1 MVVIHVK
8 GSDHTPP
15 YRSSF
20 QTQEEAELWVKNH
33 TSKDKEREV
42 EYIDDD
48 QYDRKRKMESLIKR
62 RDLILKST
70 DWLFMSDVK
79 TDQKHRRMYMQYRQY
94 LRDLPALIGQK
105 DMIGIEEFPHWL
117 RRNHPEE
124 FMDGGNNEVILHR
137 FMYYYK

>member
-1 MVVIHVK
+1 MTRVIITR
-8 GSDHTPP
+8 SDGQVYSGNFP
-15 YRSSF
+15 SI
-20 QTQEEAELWVKNH
+20 EEAESWVSSHKGKGDNYD
-33 TSKDKEREV
+33 T

-48 QYDRKRKMESLIKR
+48 QYDRKRKMSQLIDR